1 MIPLIQDKKE
11 INMISAE
18 IEKIKK
24 QYPNN
29 LMARHFDIDFF
40 NSLDKKQ
47 QDKLKRMMKSGL
59 EHPESEMGI
68 YVCYA
73 DEYSLF
79 SPYLDKVICDYHQ
92 VDKITLK
99 ESNWKENSDL
109 NLSHIDPLLSNSSM
123 RVRVGRNVATFPLPA
138 SMTQTDRVAFEN
150 VMIDIFKKLIENP
163 SFGGRY
169 VSLTP
174 GCEYKIS
181 NEQYAQLVAEHK
193 MFKDMSGDP
202 YLASAGI
209 NGDWPY
215 GRGMY
220 ISEDEQF
227 IIWVGEEDHLRIMVM
242 KHGEMLNDIFS
253 RLHAAL
259 LFIEARKLSFAYA
272 PPYGFITSCPTNL
285 GTAMRASLH
294 IMLPKLTQQGQDLSE
309 LKSIAKS
316 LQLSVRGADG
326 EHSEAGKGG
335 IVDISPMARLMVS
348 EREIAQ
354 KLYQGI
360 KTLWKL
366 EQNVLSK

>member
-1 MIPLIQDKKE
+1 MLTSQ
-11 INMISAE
+11 

-24 QYPNN
+24 EYPNN
-29 LMARHFDIDFF
+29 LMARHFDQAFF
-40 NSLDKKQ
+40 DSLDKTQ
-47 QDKLKRMMKSGL
+47 QDKLQRMMKSGL

-68 YVCYA
+68 YVCHA

-79 SPYLDKVICDYHQ
+79 SPYLDNVICDYHQ
-92 VDKITLK
+92 VENITLK
-99 ESNWKENSDL
+99 DSNWEINSDL
-109 NLSHIDPLLSNSSM
+109 DLARIDPSLANSSM
-123 RVRVGRNVATFPLPA
+123 RVRVGRNVAEFPLPA
-138 SMTQTDRVAFEN
+138 SMSQDDRVAFEN
-150 VMIDIFKKLIENP
+150 VMINIFKKLIKNP
-163 SFGGRY
+163 LFGGRY

-174 GCEYKIS
+174 DCEYEIS

-209 NGDWPY
+209 NGNWPY

-242 KHGEMLNDIFS
+242 KHGAMLNNIFS
-253 RLHAAL
+253 RLHQAL
-259 LFIEARKLSFAYA
+259 LFIEEQGLSFAYSA
-272 PPYGFITSCPTNL
+272 PYGFITSCPTNL

-294 IMLPKLTQQGQDLSE
+294 ILLPKLTEQGQDLTE

-316 LQLSVRGADG
+316 LKLSVRGADG
-326 EHSEAGKGG
+326 EHSQAGKGG
-335 IVDISPMARLMVS
+335 IVDISPTARLMVS

-360 KTLWKL
+360 RTLWKL
-366 EQNVLSK
+366 ERNVIPK